1 MGALI
6 FYTVIYFLGFFAAYL
21 LNQFTGRFLIRNRR
35 FAGLVLVLMVAVV
48 HASKII
54 STSPPHHSDIGAG
67 SALGW
72 YVILPVAIIAIVV
85 AFLTW
90 QEGQD
95 EDG

>member
-1 MGALI
+1 
-6 FYTVIYFLGFFAAYL
+6 
-21 LNQFTGRFLIRNRR
+21 
-35 FAGLVLVLMVAVV
+35 MVGVV

-54 STSPPHHSDIGAG
+54 STPPPHHSDIGAG
-67 SALGW
+67 YALGW
-72 YVILPVAIIAIVV
+72 YVILPVTVIVIVV

>member
-21 LNQFTGRFLIRNRR
+21 LNQMAGRSVIRNRR
-35 FAGLVLVLMVAVV
+35 LAGLVLVLTVAVV

-54 STSPPHHSDIGAG
+54 STPPPHHSDIGAG

-72 YVILPVAIIAIVV
+72 YVILPVAIIVIVV

-95 EDG
+95 DDG

>member
-21 LNQFTGRFLIRNRR
+21 LNQMAGRSVIRNRR
-35 FAGLVLVLMVAVV
+35 LAGLVLVLMVAVV

-54 STSPPHHSDIGAG
+54 TTPPPHHSDIGAG

-72 YVILPVAIIAIVV
+72 YVILPVAIIVIVV

-90 QEGQD
+90 QEGQE
-95 EDG
+95 EDR

>member
-1 MGALI
+1 
-6 FYTVIYFLGFFAAYL
+6 VIYFVGFFATYL
-21 LNQFTGRFLIRNRR
+21 LNQLTGRILIRDRR
-35 FAGLVLVLMVAVV
+35 LAGLVLVLMVAVV

-54 STSPPHHSDIGAG
+54 STPPPHHSDIGAG

-72 YVILPVAIIAIVV
+72 YVILPVAIIVIVV

>member
-21 LNQFTGRFLIRNRR
+21 LNQMAGRSLIRNRR
-35 FAGLVLVLMVAVV
+35 LAGLVLVLMVAVV

-54 STSPPHHSDIGAG
+54 STPPPHHSDIGAG

-72 YVILPVAIIAIVV
+72 YVILPVAIIVMVV
-85 AFLTW
+85 WFLTW

-95 EDG
+95 DDG

>member
-6 FYTVIYFLGFFAAYL
+6 FYTAIYFIGFFAAHL
-21 LNQFTGRFLIRNRR
+21 FNQMAGRSVIRNRR
-35 FAGLVLVLMVAVV
+35 LAGLVFVLMVAVV

-54 STSPPHHSDIGAG
+54 TTPPPYHADSGAG

-72 YVILPVAIIAIVV
+72 YVILPVAVILIVV

-95 EDG
+95 DDR

>member
-21 LNQFTGRFLIRNRR
+21 FNQTADRSVIRNRR
-35 FAGLVLVLMVAVV
+35 LAGLVLVLMVAVV

-54 STSPPHHSDIGAG
+54 STPPPHHSDIGAG

-72 YVILPVAIIAIVV
+72 YVIFPVAIIVIFV

-95 EDG
+95 DDG

>member
-6 FYTVIYFLGFFAAYL
+6 FYTGIYFIGFFAAYL
-21 LNQFTGRFLIRNRR
+21 LNQMAGRSVIRNRR
-35 FAGLVLVLMVAVV
+35 LAGLVLVLVVAVV

-54 STSPPHHSDIGAG
+54 STPPPHHSDIGAG

-72 YVILPVAIIAIVV
+72 YVILPVAIIVIVV

-90 QEGQD
+90 QEGQE
-95 EDG
+95 EDR

>member
-6 FYTVIYFLGFFAAYL
+6 FYTGIYFIGFFAAYL
-21 LNQFTGRFLIRNRR
+21 LNQLTGRLLIRNRR
-35 FAGLVLVLMVAVV
+35 LAGLVLVLLVAVV

-54 STSPPHHSDIGAG
+54 STPPPHHSDIGAG

-72 YVILPVAIIAIVV
+72 YVILPVAIIVIVV

-95 EDG
+95 DDG

>member
-21 LNQFTGRFLIRNRR
+21 LNQMAGRSVIRNRR
-35 FAGLVLVLMVAVV
+35 LAGLVLVLMVAVV

-54 STSPPHHSDIGAG
+54 STPPPHHSDIGAG

-72 YVILPVAIIAIVV
+72 YVILPVAIIVIVV

-95 EDG
+95 DGG

>member
-6 FYTVIYFLGFFAAYL
+6 FYTAIYFIGFFAAYL
-21 LNQFTGRFLIRNRR
+21 ADQLSGRILIRNRR
-35 FAGLVLVLMVAVV
+35 LAGLVLVLMVAVV

-54 STSPPHHSDIGAG
+54 STPPPHHSDIGAV

-72 YVILPVAIIAIVV
+72 YVILPVTIIVIIV

>member
-6 FYTVIYFLGFFAAYL
+6 FYTVIYFVGFFATYL
-21 LNQFTGRFLIRNRR
+21 LNQLTGRILIRDRR
-35 FAGLVLVLMVAVV
+35 LAGLVLVLMVAVV

-54 STSPPHHSDIGAG
+54 STPPPHHSDIGAG

-72 YVILPVAIIAIVV
+72 YVILPVAIIVIVV